1 MEGWT
6 WVFAPDPREVRRT
19 DYSLSQE
26 QLAIRE
32 TFSDFFTRESP
43 STVVRESE
51 PLGFDSD
58 LWERAAKLGLAAMRL
73 PEDQGGVG
81 ASVVDLVLIA
91 EEAGRAAA
99 PVPVA
104 ETTVTVS
111 LLALAGDEARLE
123 AVGEGTYIS
132 TLALRPLS
140 ERSKQLLPAGAIADG
155 VVALD
160 GDELA
165 LYELQDKLPHVRNLG
180 TAPLAW
186 WTPSDSA
193 KRTVLAS
200 GDDARALYEAAV
212 AEWRLLTAAYLIGGA
227 TTSVR
232 LAVEFAK
239 TRLTS
244 GVPIGALQGVSHPL
258 VDAEILIRGAR
269 NMIWKAAWFHDN
281 ERGAFPELVAMA
293 FAQADHTAS
302 AATATSLHMQ
312 GGLGFTLEGD
322 VTLHLRRAKGT
333 SVVGEPLAAVRDI
346 GDAFAN
352 RTLRGGL
359 RVPRPGALDTAG
371 VFSHGL

>member
-51 PLGFDSD
+51 PLGFNSD
-58 LWERAAKLGLAAMRL
+58 LWEHAARLGLASMRL

-81 ASVVDLVLIA
+81 APIVDLALIA

-99 PVPVA
+99 PIPVA
-104 ETTVTVS
+104 EATVTVS
-111 LLALAGDEARLE
+111 LLALAGDDARL
-123 AVGEGTYIS
+123 AAAAAGTYIS
-132 TLALRPLS
+132 TLAMRPLS
-140 ERSKQLLPAGAIADG
+140 ERSKQLVPAGAIADG
-155 VVALD
+155 IVALD

-165 LYELQDKLPHVRNLG
+165 LYEPLEKLAHVHNLG

-186 WTPSDSA
+186 WTPSELDR
-193 KRTVLAS
+193 RTVLAT
-200 GDDARALYEAAV
+200 GDEARELYAAAI
-212 AEWRLLTAAYLIGGA
+212 AEWRLLTAAYLIGGS

-258 VDAEILIRGAR
+258 ADAEILIRGAR
-269 NMIWKAAWFHDN
+269 HLVWKAAWFHDN
-281 ERGAFPELVAMA
+281 ERGSFPELVAMA
-293 FAQADHTAS
+293 FVQADKVAAT
-302 AATATSLHMQ
+302 ATATSLHMQ

-333 SVVGEPLAAVRDI
+333 SVLGEPLAAVREI
-346 GDAFAN
+346 GDTLAK
-352 RTLRGGL
+352 RTLRGGF
-359 RVPRPGALDTAG
+359 RAPRPGALNTAG

>member
-26 QLAIRE
+26 QLAIRK
-32 TFSDFFTRESP
+32 TFNEFFTRESP

-51 PLGFDSD
+51 PLGFDSA
-58 LWERAAKLGLAAMRL
+58 LWEHAAKLGLASMRL
-73 PEDQGGVG
+73 PEEQGGVG
-81 ASVVDLVLIA
+81 APMVDLALIA

-104 ETTVTVS
+104 EATVTVS

-123 AVGEGTYIS
+123 AAGQGTYIS
-132 TLALRPLS
+132 TLALRPVG
-140 ERSKQLLPAGAIADG
+140 ERSRQLLPAGAIADG
-155 VVALD
+155 IVALD

-165 LYELQDKLPHVRNLG
+165 LYEPQARLPHVRNLG

-186 WTPSDSA
+186 WTPGDPS

-200 GDDARALYEAAV
+200 GDEARELYSAAV
-212 AEWRLLTAAYLIGGA
+212 AEWRLLTSAYLIGGS

-244 GVPIGALQGVSHPL
+244 GVPIGALQAVSHPL
-258 VDAEILIRGAR
+258 VDAEILINGAR
-269 NMIWKAAWFHDN
+269 YMIWKAAWFHDN
-281 ERGAFPELVAMA
+281 ERGHFPELVAMA
-293 FAQADHTAS
+293 FVQADHTA
-302 AATATSLHMQ
+302 ATATATSLHMQ

-322 VTLHLRRAKGT
+322 VTLHQRRAKGT
-333 SVVGEPLAAVRDI
+333 SVVGDPLAAVREI
-346 GDAFAN
+346 GDTLGN
-352 RTLRGGL
+352 RTLRGGP
-359 RVPRPGALDTAG
+359 RVPRPGALDTG
-371 VFSHGL
+371 EVFSHGL